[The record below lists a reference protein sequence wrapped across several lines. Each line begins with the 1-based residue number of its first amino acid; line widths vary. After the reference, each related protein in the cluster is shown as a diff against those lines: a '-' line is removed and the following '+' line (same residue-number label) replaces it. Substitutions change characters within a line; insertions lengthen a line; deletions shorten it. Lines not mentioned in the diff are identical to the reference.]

1 MANKFSIPTIVKS
14 SNIIRVT
21 AAILEKDG
29 KILIAKRKTGDKLF
43 AGLWEFPGGKVE
55 EGETPEECMARELKE
70 ELDIEVEVGEL
81 ITSNKHKYPHGIF
94 ELLAYRV
101 KHISGEMVLNDHE
114 EIKWVTADEMSN
126 FEFPPAD
133 FPIIK
138 KIQTNGNIL
147 KVAMDRGHKN
157 TNTTLQ

>member
-1 MANKFSIPTIVKS
+1 MAKRSRINTMVKS
-14 SNIIRVT
+14 SKIIRVT

-29 KILIAKRKTGDKLF
+29 KILIAKRKTGDELF

-55 EGETPEECMARELKE
+55 EGETPEKCMARELKE
-70 ELDIEVEVGEL
+70 ELDIEVEIGEL
-81 ITSNKHKYPHGIF
+81 ITSNKHKYPQGIF

-114 EIKWVTADEMSN
+114 EMKWATADDMPR

-133 FPIIK
+133 LPIIK
-138 KIQTNGNIL
+138 YLRNSS
-147 KVAMDRGHKN
+147 V
-157 TNTTLQ
+157 